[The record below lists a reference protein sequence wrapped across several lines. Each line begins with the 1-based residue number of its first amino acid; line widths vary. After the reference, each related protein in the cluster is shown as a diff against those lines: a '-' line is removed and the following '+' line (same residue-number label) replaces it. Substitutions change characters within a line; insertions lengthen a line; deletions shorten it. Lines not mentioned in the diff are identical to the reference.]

1 MAGNLN
7 IIYFSLIQFR
17 DNSDSGGSAS
27 RARLARAADTV
38 LHAEAAADAAA
49 VADERGGRPAAAAAT
64 AESVGVLRGGH
75 VDAAGGCGRV
85 LCAVR

>member
-7 IIYFSLIQFR
+7 IIYLSLIQFR

-49 VADERGGRPAAAAAT
+49 VADER
-64 AESVGVLRGGH
+64 
-75 VDAAGGCGRV
+75 
-85 LCAVR
+85 